1 MPFFFIQLADPQLG
15 MFSFFSGLTDEEIE
29 ERKQR
34 GINVRKAPK
43 VITGYA
49 DETRLFT
56 QAIEAANRLRPAF
69 VVVCGD
75 MTHEPEN
82 EDQVVEV
89 KRIAGLLDRGIPL
102 HWVAGNHD
110 VGNTPTPETLACY
123 RERYGADN
131 YSFDHEGSH
140 FVVLNSCVAFD
151 AVDVPEEWDAL
162 VKFLR
167 EDLQVARDFGCE
179 DIVVF
184 MHHPLFMGHRD
195 EEDGYFVIPR
205 ERRSVILE
213 VLKAHRVSAVFA
225 GHLHRN
231 VYASDGEL
239 QMIAT
244 GAVGYP
250 LGADPSGLRIVKIYG
265 DAIRHDY
272 YGFDDVPESV
282 EL

>member
-15 MFSFFSGLTDEEIE
+15 MFSFISGLTDEEIE
-29 ERKQR
+29 DRRQR

-43 VITGYA
+43 VATGFA
-49 DETRLFT
+49 DETRLFS

-75 MTHEPEN
+75 MTHDPED
-82 EDQVVEV
+82 EDQVAEV
-89 KRIAGLLDRGIPL
+89 KRIAEMLDRSIPL

-110 VGNTPTPETLACY
+110 AGNAPTPETLARY

-131 YSFDHEGSH
+131 YSFDHGGSH
-140 FVVLNSCVAFD
+140 FVVLNSCVAYD
-151 AVDVPEEWDAL
+151 AGDVPDEWEAL

-167 EDLQVARDFGCE
+167 KDIQAARDSGCE

-184 MHHPLFMGHRD
+184 MHHPLFVDHPD
-195 EEDGYFVIPR
+195 EEDGYFVIPG
-205 ERRSVILE
+205 ERRSVILDI
-213 VLKAHRVSAVFA
+213 LKAQGVSAVFA

-231 VYASDGEL
+231 VYGSYGAL
-239 QMIAT
+239 QLIAT

-250 LGADPSGLRIVKIYG
+250 LGDDPSGLRVVRMYG
-265 DAIRHDY
+265 DTIQHDY

-282 EL
+282 AL

>member
-1 MPFFFIQLADPQLG
+1 
-15 MFSFFSGLTDEEIE
+15 
-29 ERKQR
+29 
-34 GINVRKAPK
+34 
-43 VITGYA
+43 
-49 DETRLFT
+49 
-56 QAIEAANRLRPAF
+56 
-69 VVVCGD
+69 
-75 MTHEPEN
+75 
-82 EDQVVEV
+82 
-89 KRIAGLLDRGIPL
+89 LDGGIPL

-110 VGNTPTPETLACY
+110 VGNTPTTETLARY
-123 RERYGADN
+123 RERFGADN

-167 EDLQVARDFGCE
+167 EDLQAARDSGCE

-250 LGADPSGLRIVKIYG
+250 LGGDPSGLRIVKIYG

>member
-29 ERKQR
+29 ERGRR

-43 VITGYA
+43 VITGFA
-49 DETRLFT
+49 DETRLFS

-69 VVVCGD
+69 VIVCGD
-75 MTHEPEN
+75 MTHEPED
-82 EDQVVEV
+82 EDQVAEV
-89 KRIAGLLDRGIPL
+89 KRIAELLDRGIPL

-110 VGNTPTPETLACY
+110 AGNAPTPETLARY

-131 YSFDHEGSH
+131 YSFDHDGSH

-151 AVDVPEEWDAL
+151 AAAVLDEWDAL
-162 VKFLR
+162 VKFLQR
-167 EDLQVARDFGCE
+167 DLQSARDAGCE
-179 DIVVF
+179 NIVVF
-184 MHHPLFMGHRD
+184 MHHPLFLEHRD
-195 EEDGYFVIPR
+195 EEDGYFVIPG

-213 VLKAHRVSAVFA
+213 MLKTREVSAVFA

-231 VYASDGEL
+231 LYASDGEL
-239 QMIAT
+239 QMITT

-250 LGADPSGLRIVKIYG
+250 LGDDPSGLRIVRMYG
-265 DAIRHDY
+265 DSIKHEY
-272 YGFDDVPESV
+272 YGFDDVPRLV
-282 EL
+282 GL